1 MSYNELCDIMQRSTF
16 FKLIIYINQNMNIIK
31 PAEIS
36 SNLKKRLPD
45 IIIGALTLVAGLAWN
60 DAFQDTINNWHIT
73 VSVIDGQVL
82 FVDHTV
88 TIGCR

>member
-1 MSYNELCDIMQRSTF
+1 
-16 FKLIIYINQNMNIIK
+16 MNIIK

-60 DAFQDTINNWHIT
+60 DAFQDTINNYFPDNKKNNYKYKLLYALILTIIIVIIIT
-73 VSVIDGQVL
+73 I
-82 FVDHTV
+82 F
-88 TIGCR
+88 IGITDKL